1 MWMFTIDRVLMEYD
15 MNDRWRS
22 RKRSQNVPSKIALAA
37 GTPVEG
43 VGATAQALEGTEGTM
58 EAMAGRGVGTVGHT
72 DPGAMEGEEV
82 MEAGVMVEVTEG
94 AMEQGAVTAVGM
106 EEVWA

>member
-1 MWMFTIDRVLMEYD
+1 MSMFSIDRVLKEYD

-43 VGATAQALEGTEGTM
+43 VGATAQALEGTEGTT

-72 DPGAMEGEEV
+72 DPGAMEGEEL